1 MQAVEHLLNETCEIL
16 RCASATAYEAADA
29 LQGFQRDHAMSVVH
43 LINLAQSRLE
53 TAERGATA
61 DA

>member
-1 MQAVEHLLNETCEIL
+1 MQTVETLLNETCEIL

-29 LQGFQRDHAMSVVH
+29 LHGSQRDHAMSVVH
-43 LINLAQSRLE
+43 LINLAQSRLD

-61 DA
+61 HA